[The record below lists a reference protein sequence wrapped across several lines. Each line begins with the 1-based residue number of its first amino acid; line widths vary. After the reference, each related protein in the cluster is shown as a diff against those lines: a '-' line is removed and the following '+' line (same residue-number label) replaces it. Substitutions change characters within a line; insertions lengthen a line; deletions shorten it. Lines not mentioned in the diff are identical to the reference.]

1 MKIKDF
7 LEENKGK
14 NFIIEVEN
22 GIIKKV
28 TIEEMKYEIKNDE
41 LYLINGSNLDFAV
54 INLNIIRNFNVN
66 NGKVVI
72 FLEDKKETKIRRQ
85 KRNKNKNFSNLKKM
99 KEKANI
105 ISLFLHDIV

>member
-14 NFIIEVEN
+14 KLVIEVEN

-28 TIEEMKYEIKNDE
+28 TIEEMIYEIKNDE
-41 LYLINGSNLDFAV
+41 LYLINSLNLDFAV

-72 FLEDKKETKIRRQ
+72 FLEDKKETKI
-85 KRNKNKNFSNLKKM
+85 K
-99 KEKANI
+99 
-105 ISLFLHDIV
+105 ISVI

>member
-22 GIIKKV
+22 GIIKKA

-41 LYLINGSNLDFAV
+41 LYLINGLNLDFAV
-54 INLNIIRNFNVN
+54 INLNIIRNFNI
-66 NGKVVI
+66 NGGKIVI
-72 FLEDKKETKIRRQ
+72 FLEDKKETKI
-85 KRNKNKNFSNLKKM
+85 K
-99 KEKANI
+99 
-105 ISLFLHDIV
+105 ISVI

>member
-14 NFIIEVEN
+14 KIVIEVEN

-54 INLNIIRNFNVN
+54 INLNIIRNFNAN

-72 FLEDKKETKIRRQ
+72 FLEDKKETKI
-85 KRNKNKNFSNLKKM
+85 K
-99 KEKANI
+99 
-105 ISLFLHDIV
+105 ISVI

>member
-7 LEENKGK
+7 LEEKKGK
-14 NFIIEVEN
+14 KFIIEEEN
-22 GIIKKV
+22 GIIKKI

-72 FLEDKKETKIRRQ
+72 FLEDKKETKI
-85 KRNKNKNFSNLKKM
+85 K
-99 KEKANI
+99 
-105 ISLFLHDIV
+105 ISVI

>member
-22 GIIKKV
+22 GIIKKI

-41 LYLINGSNLDFAV
+41 LYIINGSNLDFAV
-54 INLNIIRNFNVN
+54 INLNIMRNFNVN

-72 FLEDKKETKIRRQ
+72 FLEDKKETKI
-85 KRNKNKNFSNLKKM
+85 K
-99 KEKANI
+99 
-105 ISLFLHDIV
+105 ISVI

>member
-14 NFIIEVEN
+14 KFVIEVEN

-28 TIEEMKYEIKNDE
+28 TIEEMNYEIKNDE
-41 LYLINGSNLDFAV
+41 LYIISKINLDFAV

-66 NGKVVI
+66 SGKIVI
-72 FLEDKKETKIRRQ
+72 FLEDKKETKI
-85 KRNKNKNFSNLKKM
+85 K
-99 KEKANI
+99 
-105 ISLFLHDIV
+105 ISVV

>member
-22 GIIKKV
+22 GIIKKI

-54 INLNIIRNFNVN
+54 VNLNIMRNFNVN

-72 FLEDKKETKIRRQ
+72 FLEDKKETKI
-85 KRNKNKNFSNLKKM
+85 K
-99 KEKANI
+99 
-105 ISLFLHDIV
+105 ISVI

>member
-72 FLEDKKETKIRRQ
+72 FLEDKKETKI
-85 KRNKNKNFSNLKKM
+85 K
-99 KEKANI
+99 
-105 ISLFLHDIV
+105 ISVI

>member
-22 GIIKKV
+22 GIIKKI

-72 FLEDKKETKIRRQ
+72 FLEDKKETKI
-85 KRNKNKNFSNLKKM
+85 K
-99 KEKANI
+99 
-105 ISLFLHDIV
+105 ISVI

>member
-7 LEENKGK
+7 LEEKKGK
-14 NFIIEVEN
+14 KFIIEEEN

-72 FLEDKKETKIRRQ
+72 FLEDKKETKI
-85 KRNKNKNFSNLKKM
+85 K
-99 KEKANI
+99 
-105 ISLFLHDIV
+105 ISVI